1 MADPISAIQ
10 LALRVRYNLTILVMI
25 RVTKSESAVAPAN
38 PDAVEGGL
46 VHSAY

>member
-10 LALRVRYNLTILVMI
+10 LALRVRYNLTILVI
-25 RVTKSESAVAPAN
+25 RVTESEPAVAPAN
-38 PDAVEGGL
+38 PDAVESGL

>member
-1 MADPISAIQ
+1 MSDPISAIQ
-10 LALRVRYNLTILVMI
+10 LAKRVRYNLTIHVI